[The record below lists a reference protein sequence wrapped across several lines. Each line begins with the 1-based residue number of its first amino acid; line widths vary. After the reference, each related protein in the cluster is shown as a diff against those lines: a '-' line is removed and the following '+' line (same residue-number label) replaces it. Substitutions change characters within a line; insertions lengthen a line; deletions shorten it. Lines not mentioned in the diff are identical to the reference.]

1 MFGALRNTSRIGK
14 HCTLLAAGLG
24 ALALASCSGQTTGRP
39 AGQTGGGG
47 TGSVASGS
55 AGTGSI
61 GSGSAGTGATNPD
74 QTGAAGTAVVV
85 MTGAGGTTGVPP
97 YMPPNM
103 PAVPPTAMCGNLLPG
118 SYVSICSGCH
128 TTSGAA
134 NSRYP
139 DLFAFKGTAAD
150 MKTKVRMGGNGM
162 AAYPPSLIA
171 DADIDAIF
179 TYFTS
184 KMRTGLDTVSLGGVT
199 PLFTAADAV
208 NPPIVFKRDDG
219 ALITR
224 GAGRVRGRHEGP
236 LDTNQPFMEF
246 VADYFLS
253 RTYGFIV
260 EDFTPLGQSHIRVTY
275 LPISMPTGGT
285 NFRAWKQ
292 YGNGDVFSTNA
303 GMTSDVP
310 LPSIMVGGAEMTA
323 NYPTKFAPFAR
334 IQQQNTTTNT
344 RTQQPIKA
352 GDLFEFEFGIF
363 NDGGAI
369 QPPGSR
375 TNYYTDTFRYQ
386 VGKGGLT
393 SNNPDMY
400 TGGKGTLGPV
410 PAAELGGDTTNV
422 WPYFMQETQFGQMA
436 LNVQHENVQNLVMGR
451 RLFHTDFTTGAHSE
465 ANNPVFMEQVGKAGP
480 LNQSTSCETCHISN
494 GPGVVLGATG
504 LDAKSSMAIKLY
516 NAGAL
521 GVQLQP
527 QEGNAMVMGTTPKT
541 VMLSDGTSVTLSKP
555 TIAVMA
561 KDGTS
566 PAFSARIARKVI
578 GMGLLEAIDERT
590 ILTRA
595 DQKDCD
601 ANGISGRPNFVKD
614 PVTGALRLGRFGWKA
629 EKVSVQHQIAEA
641 LSEDMGVGTTMF
653 PEGGKAELSDAD
665 LSHLVTYMR
674 LVSVPGQRNYG
685 DATVTR
691 GEQIFKTIGCASC
704 HATDVVTGA
713 NHPFTELRNQSIK
726 PYTDMLL
733 HDMGA
738 DLADNS
744 GVAAPTT
751 EASPASASEWRTPP
765 LWGTGLLMTV
775 NAHTGLLHDGRA
787 ANVLEAVLWHSGE
800 AEKTKVAVT
809 QLPAADRAAL
819 LAFVN
824 SL

>member
-1 MFGALRNTSRIGK
+1 MSGAYRLSNGIFV
-14 HCTLLAAGLG
+14 LALGVG
-24 ALALASCSGQTTGRP
+24 ALALVACSPEAAKPGHQV
-39 AGQTGGGG
+39 
-47 TGSVASGS
+47 TGSSS
-55 AGTGSI
+55 A
-61 GSGSAGTGATNPD
+61 GSGSAGSVSPNPD
-74 QTGAAGTAVVV
+74 LTGAAGDVGTMTSGTAGSGIVIPPA
-85 MTGAGGTTGVPP
+85 TGMGGSGAIPDDPSKIGAPP
-97 YMPPNM
+97 IATCGAAL
-103 PAVPPTAMCGNLLPG
+103 PANFVT
-118 SYVSICSGCH
+118 ICSGCH
-128 TTSGAA
+128 TVNGAP

-162 AAYPPSLIA
+162 AAYPATLVS
-171 DADIDAIF
+171 DADLDLVFKFF
-179 TYFTS
+179 TTS
-184 KMRTGLDTVSLGGVT
+184 KRTGLDAISLGDVK
-199 PLFTAADAV
+199 PLFTAADVV

-236 LDTNQPFMEF
+236 LDTNVPFMEF

-260 EDFTPLGQSHIRVTY
+260 EDFTPMGQAHVRVTY

-285 NFRAWKQ
+285 NFRAWKN
-292 YGNGDVFSTNA
+292 YGNGDVFTNNG
-303 GMTSDVP
+303 GMQSDVSM
-310 LPSIMVGGAEMTA
+310 PSIMVGGQEMTA

-334 IQQQNTTTNT
+334 IQQAETTMNG
-344 RTQQPIKA
+344 RTKAPVKA

-386 VGKGGLT
+386 VGKGGVT
-393 SNNPDMY
+393 SNNPDAY
-400 TGGKGTLGPV
+400 TGGKGILGPV
-410 PAAELGGDTTNV
+410 PLAQLGGDTTNV
-422 WPYFMQETQFGQMA
+422 WPYYMQETQFGQMA
-436 LNVQHENVQNLVMGR
+436 LNVQHENVQHLVMGR
-451 RLFHTDFTTGAHSE
+451 RLFHTDFATGAHSE

-480 LNQSTSCETCHISN
+480 MGQSTSCETCHASN
-494 GPGVVLGATG
+494 GPGVTLGATG
-504 LDAKSSMAIKLY
+504 LDAKSSMSIKLY

-527 QEGNAMVMGTTPKT
+527 QEGNAAVMATTMKT
-541 VMLSDGTSVTLSKP
+541 VALADGTSVTLHKP
-555 TIAVMA
+555 TIAIMT

-590 ILTRA
+590 ILSRA

-601 ANGISGRPNFVKD
+601 GNGISGRPNFVKD
-614 PVTGALRLGRFGWKA
+614 PTTGALRLGRFGWKA
-629 EKVSVQHQIAEA
+629 EKISIQHQIAEA

-653 PEGGKAELSDAD
+653 PEAGKAELNDDD
-665 LSHLVTYMR
+665 LSHLTTYMR

-685 DATVTR
+685 DPQVAA

-713 NHPFTELRNQSIK
+713 NHPFAELRNQAIK
-726 PYTDMLL
+726 PFTDLLL

-744 GVAAPTT
+744 GIAASDS
-751 EASPASASEWRTPP
+751 ESAPASALEWRTPP
-765 LWGTGLLMTV
+765 LWGTGLLATV
-775 NAHTGLLHDGRA
+775 NMHTGLLHDGRA
-787 ANVLEAVLWHSGE
+787 ANVLEAILWHGGE
-800 AEKTKVAVT
+800 AETTKVAVT
-809 QLPAADRAAL
+809 KLSATDRAAL
-819 LAFVN
+819 LAFVS

>member
-1 MFGALRNTSRIGK
+1 MSGAYRLKSGTFV
-14 HCTLLAAGLG
+14 
-24 ALALASCSGQTTGRP
+24 LALGVSALVACSPQSART
-39 AGQTGGGG
+39 GQTGGG
-47 TGSVASGS
+47 SGS
-55 AGTGSI
+55 AGTGSSADPDLTGMGTAGSQTVTGT
-61 GSGSAGTGATNPD
+61 GSGGAVVIPDDPNKTGA
-74 QTGAAGTAVVV
+74 
-85 MTGAGGTTGVPP
+85 PP
-97 YMPPNM
+97 LATCN
-103 PAVPPTAMCGNLLPG
+103 ASLP
-118 SYVSICSGCH
+118 STFVTICSGCH
-128 TTSGAA
+128 TVNGAPNA
-134 NSRYP
+134 RYP
-139 DLFAFKGTAAD
+139 DLFAFTGTAD
-150 MKTKVRMGGNGM
+150 VMKAKVRMGGNGM
-162 AAYPPSLIA
+162 AAYPASLIS
-171 DADIDAIF
+171 DADLDMVFKFF
-179 TYFTS
+179 TTS
-184 KMRTGLDTVSLGGVT
+184 KRTGLDAVSLGDVV

-208 NPPIVFKRDDG
+208 NPPIIFKRDDG

-253 RTYGFIV
+253 RTYGWIV
-260 EDFTPLGQSHIRVTY
+260 EDFTPMGQAQIRVTY

-285 NFRAWKQ
+285 NFRAWKN
-292 YGNGDVFSTNA
+292 YGNGDVFTNNG
-303 GMTSDVP
+303 GMKSDVP
-310 LPSIMVGGAEMTA
+310 MPSIMVGGQDMTA
-323 NYPTKFAPFAR
+323 NYPQKFAPFAR
-334 IQQQNTTTNT
+334 IQQAETTMNGRTN
-344 RTQQPIKA
+344 QPVKA

-386 VGKGGLT
+386 VGKGGVT
-393 SNNPDMY
+393 ADNPDKY
-400 TGGKGTLGPV
+400 TAGKGILGPV
-410 PAAELGGDTTNV
+410 AAAQGGGDTTNV

-436 LNVQHENVQNLVMGR
+436 LNVQHENVQHLVMGR

-465 ANNPVFMEQVGKAGP
+465 PNNPVFMEQMGKAGP
-480 LNQSTSCETCHISN
+480 MGQSTSCETCHIGD
-494 GPGVVLGATG
+494 GPGATLGATG

-527 QEGNAMVMGTTPKT
+527 QEGSAALMGTTTKAVT
-541 VMLSDGTSVTLSKP
+541 LGDGMTVTLSKP

-590 ILTRA
+590 ILARA

-601 ANGISGRPNFVKD
+601 GNGISGRPNFIKD
-614 PVTGALRLGRFGWKA
+614 PKTGVLRLGRFGWKA
-629 EKVSVQHQIAEA
+629 EKVSVEHQTAEA
-641 LSEDMGVGTTMF
+641 AFEDMGVGTSLF
-653 PEGGKAELSDAD
+653 PDNGKVELSDDD

-685 DATVTR
+685 DAQVAA

-713 NHPFTELRNQSIK
+713 NHPFSELRNQAIK
-726 PYTDMLL
+726 PYTDLLL
-733 HDMGA
+733 HDMGP

-744 GVAAPTT
+744 GIAASDSESAP
-751 EASPASASEWRTPP
+751 PAASEWRTPP
-765 LWGTGLLMTV
+765 LWGTGLLQTIDG
-775 NAHTGLLHDGRA
+775 HTGLLHDGRA
-787 ANVLEAVLWHSGE
+787 ANVLEAILWHGGE
-800 AEKTKVAVT
+800 AEPVKQAVT
-809 QLPAADRAAL
+809 KLSAGDRAAL

-824 SL
+824 SI